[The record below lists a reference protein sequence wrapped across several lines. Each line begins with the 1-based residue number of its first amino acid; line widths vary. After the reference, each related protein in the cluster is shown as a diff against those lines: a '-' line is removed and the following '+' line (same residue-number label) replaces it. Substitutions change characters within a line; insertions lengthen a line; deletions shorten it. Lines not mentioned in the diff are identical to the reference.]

1 MTLEILIQS
10 NQITFLVKVMKNKK
24 NPVWKNKSRKA
35 KKHINKTNKKNK
47 NSISRTLISF
57 LRKNLKK
64 RIITHFRVS
73 TNKNLHL
80 LIKKVINTKSK
91 NKNVRKRGERYQK
104 IKALLINLEKIES
117 LKSRYSKKVEKK

>member
-10 NQITFLVKVMKNKK
+10 NQITFLVKATENKK
-24 NPVWKNKSRKA
+24 YSVWKNKSRKA

-80 LIKKVINTKSK
+80 LIKKVINKKSK
-91 NKNVRKRGERYQK
+91 NKNAKKRGERHQK
-104 IKALLINLEKIES
+104 KKIFLINLEKIES
-117 LKSRYSKKVEKK
+117 LKLRYSKKVEKK